1 MWPIFW
7 HTHDLPPTERFQL
20 KNVRL
25 CGIWFGK
32 KKPHM
37 NLFFQPFHS
46 ELQRYYE
53 KGFEITVNGKKE
65 LSRGVAITGAV
76 DSPAKSDLKNM
87 AHHNGNCGC
96 PYCLHPGK
104 HVSSQENQKKKGS
117 VHSYNPAENYPDRT
131 TSSCITHAQKASQ
144 TGEPCYGIKGP
155 SLLLLLS
162 VFNFVFGLPVDYMH
176 CICLGVSKKLTSL
189 WFDSK
194 YSAYPW
200 YLGKHL
206 QEIDRLLLA
215 ITPPKFIKRTPRSLT
230 ERQHWKASGYRSW
243 LLYYAPVVL
252 KGYLPPLYF
261 HHFLLLVHAVLVM
274 TSNRITRVDLD
285 KADVE
290 LKFFLEIFQ
299 KIYGLRFVTLN
310 FHLLRHL
317 AKCVRK
323 YGPLWT
329 VSCFPFENANG
340 WLVRCITGTHNVF
353 INMVNSALALSN
365 IRKVYDVVLHPGC
378 AALVREYL
386 GKTSYENCFDLKHFG
401 QNIALSEPQQR

>member
-1 MWPIFW
+1 
-7 HTHDLPPTERFQL
+7 
-20 KNVRL
+20 
-25 CGIWFGK
+25 
-32 KKPHM
+32 
-37 NLFFQPFHS
+37 
-46 ELQRYYE
+46 
-53 KGFEITVNGKKE
+53 
-65 LSRGVAITGAV
+65 
-76 DSPAKSDLKNM
+76 
-87 AHHNGNCGC
+87 
-96 PYCLHPGK
+96 
-104 HVSSQENQKKKGS
+104 
-117 VHSYNPAENYPDRT
+117 
-131 TSSCITHAQKASQ
+131 
-144 TGEPCYGIKGP
+144 
-155 SLLLLLS
+155 
-162 VFNFVFGLPVDYMH
+162 
-176 CICLGVSKKLTSL
+176 
-189 WFDSK
+189 
-194 YSAYPW
+194 
-200 YLGKHL
+200 
-206 QEIDRLLLA
+206 
-215 ITPPKFIKRTPRSLT
+215 
-230 ERQHWKASGYRSW
+230 
-243 LLYYAPVVL
+243 
-252 KGYLPPLYF
+252 
-261 HHFLLLVHAVLVM
+261 M

-401 QNIALSEPQQR
+401 QNIALSPSNVKGKTVFLRAIINEKLIESESYTKNPRRNNCVISTKKGFMLVEFFFFFESAGELHFMGKKLVEQANSFPHPNLNDVIKPMLKTDEHLDLNASLILGGPLLMVEKGSKLYCIVHGEPLEVN

>member
-1 MWPIFW
+1 M
-7 HTHDLPPTERFQL
+7 E
-20 KNVRL
+20 
-25 CGIWFGK
+25 
-32 KKPHM
+32 M
-37 NLFFQPFHS
+37 
-46 ELQRYYE
+46 
-53 KGFEITVNGKKE
+53 
-65 LSRGVAITGAV
+65 
-76 DSPAKSDLKNM
+76 
-87 AHHNGNCGC
+87 
-96 PYCLHPGK
+96 
-104 HVSSQENQKKKGS
+104 
-117 VHSYNPAENYPDRT
+117 HSYNPAENYPDRT

-189 WFDSK
+189 WFDLK

-215 ITPPKFIKRTPRSLT
+215 ITSPKFIKRTPRSLT
-230 ERQHWKASGYRSW
+230 ERQHWKASEYRSW

-290 LKFFLEIFQ
+290 LKIF
-299 KIYGLRFVTLN
+299 
-310 FHLLRHL
+310 
-317 AKCVRK
+317 
-323 YGPLWT
+323 
-329 VSCFPFENANG
+329 S
-340 WLVRCITGTHNVF
+340 
-353 INMVNSALALSN
+353 
-365 IRKVYDVVLHPGC
+365 
-378 AALVREYL
+378 
-386 GKTSYENCFDLKHFG
+386 
-401 QNIALSEPQQR
+401 